1 MPNVTRKLLT
11 LNQEQGR
18 AEREVWGGWN
28 LLLYLTKCVGKISR
42 LNVVGKFGVLCDKNE
57 IQNSINIQSRRN
69 QTVTGDDGF

>member
-18 AEREVWGGWN
+18 AEREVWGVWN

-42 LNVVGKFGVLCDKNE
+42 LNVVGKFGVLFDKN
-57 IQNSINIQSRRN
+57 
-69 QTVTGDDGF
+69 